1 MTMEFG
7 GLRRSSRCWLGGVV
21 AVLSACVLAAHA
33 GGTEAESS
41 DLERALG
48 APIIPGET
56 AAGVRLGDDREALA
70 RTLGAAD
77 TVETFTVALLE
88 MNVYRKIDLTRK
100 TMTMILV
107 TFTIGQRGADS
118 ITIISDRQ
126 PPTPFTYLGRTS
138 QGYRMGESAERLK
151 RLHGEPDVVFT
162 RPPDMRSYY
171 WYRSL
176 GLLVSPEARET
187 DYTEAQISIVKPNI
201 SRDEVERLV
210 FPK

>member
-56 AAGVRLGDDREALA
+56 AALA

-171 WYRSL
+171 WYRSQ